1 MALLLVLIWYS
12 CRVSVYALCSKR
24 FRFYIYGK
32 LIWSV
37 LEWMCAMQE
46 QCSSRFRTEKKIKG
60 NNNKNKIWFHC
71 DSVCEYMYICPSN
84 NTYSIHFRIANSHSH
99 HSIQLLEN
107 SKNVYFEYFSTFG
120 YAEYFRSVFLCLSVF
135 GLFLYLFFFL
145 FNTLPRI
152 DIESSIHNKCICA
165 HICVNKLFFCTRI
178 VRSAY
183 FKLHQW
189 IYFFPFLSVFAMCTN
204 GSFPIAFR

>member
-1 MALLLVLIWYS
+1 MSLNE
-12 CRVSVYALCSKR
+12 CALCKSNVR
-24 FRFYIYGK
+24 LVF
-32 LIWSV
+32 
-37 LEWMCAMQE
+37 E
-46 QCSSRFRTEKKIKG
+46 QKKKIKG

-135 GLFLYLFFFL
+135 ALFLYLFFFL
-145 FNTLPRI
+145 FNTLSRI

-189 IYFFPFLSVFAMCTN
+189 IYFFSVFVGFCYVHKWKL
-204 GSFPIAFR
+204 SYCFSIAFHYNQVTFDTRTHASNRCDMIFVQKNELTW